1 MAMRARRRDL
11 HPPNMAEQAQ
21 RRAFE
26 AQAQEKPTDNN
37 HAFEELRHLIVAPE
51 QEGIAAIQDRLENLE
66 KRTEDVSVVVAEAI
80 QMRREKGDDVA
91 LADALAP
98 TIQETLRESVRRDPH
113 VLADALFPVMGPAI
127 RKSITET
134 LRGMLESFNEALE
147 HSLSSRGIQWRIE
160 AFRTGR
166 PFAEIV
172 LMHSLLYRVEQVF
185 LIHRETGLV
194 LNHVVAPSA
203 PAQDADMVA
212 GLISAIQQFAR
223 DSFEPGKSESL
234 GNMTFDELQIRVV
247 TGPNAII
254 AAAIRGHAPETYNL
268 AMNETLEEIQ
278 RLYSS
283 ALVNFDGDANP
294 FRAAEAPLSRLLETQ
309 YREKKTA
316 DKKRPRAAIIAGA
329 VAAVLLLGWIGYSTY
344 LLIEWSKFLSA
355 MRKQPGIVV
364 VSYTKDGRTFHIQG
378 FRDPLSEDPKKLI
391 SQAGLDPDNADLQL
405 APYYSLDDAIV
416 ARRAAAFLHPPAGV
430 TLTAQ
435 NGELIAEGAAPQN
448 WISQLD
454 EKAPWIAG
462 VSKVDESHL
471 QNTNLQEL
479 KSLKGTLESVVL
491 LFPLGRAELET
502 DQESNL
508 AQAEKNIRDLVA
520 QAAPLH
526 QAVIV
531 ELVGHTDITGVEAA
545 NLPLSRERADQI
557 RAALLRNGVK
567 SASLLPRG
575 VGTSQP
581 LHDEDTEEGRRLNR
595 SVTFKVTLSP
605 LPAAGAA
612 TVTSGA
618 APGN

>member
-1 MAMRARRRDL
+1 
-11 HPPNMAEQAQ
+11 MAEQAQ

-26 AQAQEKPTDNN
+26 AQAQEKSTDNN

-80 QMRREKGDDVA
+80 QRRREKGDDLA

-147 HSLSSRGIQWRIE
+147 HSLSWRGIQWRIE

-194 LNHVVAPSA
+194 LNHLVAPSA

-212 GLISAIQQFAR
+212 GLLSAIQQFAR
-223 DSFEPGKSESL
+223 DSFQPGKTENL
-234 GNMTFDELQIRVV
+234 GNMTFDELQIRIVS
-247 TGPNAII
+247 GPNAVI

-268 AMNETLEEIQ
+268 AMQETLEEVQ

-283 ALVNFDGDANP
+283 ALVNFKGDPGP
-294 FRAAEAPLSRLLETQ
+294 FRAAESQIARLLETQ
-309 YREKKTA
+309 YREKTT
-316 DKKRPRAAIIAGA
+316 DRKRPRAAIIAGA
-329 VAAVLLLGWIGYSTY
+329 IAATVVIGWFAYSTY
-344 LLIEWSKFLSA
+344 LLVEWSRFLSEL
-355 MRKQPGIVV
+355 RKQPGIVV
-364 VSYTKDGRTFHIQG
+364 VSSAQNGRTFHIQG
-378 FRDPLSEDPKKLI
+378 FRDPLAEDPKKLV
-391 SQAGLDPDNADLQL
+391 SQAGLDPDRADLQL
-405 APYYSLDDAIV
+405 APYYSLDDTIV
-416 ARRAAAFLHPPAGV
+416 ARRATALLHPPAGV
-430 TLTAQ
+430 TLRAN
-435 NGELIAEGAAPQN
+435 NGELIPEGSAPQN
-448 WISQLD
+448 WIAQLE
-454 EKAPWIAG
+454 EKGPWIAG

-471 QNTNLQEL
+471 QNSNLQAL
-479 KSLKGTLESVVL
+479 NSLKNSLESVVL
-491 LFPLGRAELET
+491 LFPLGRAEL
-502 DQESNL
+502 DAGQENNL
-508 AQAEKNIRDLVA
+508 TQAERNIRDLVT

-526 QAVIV
+526 QIVTV

-557 RAALLRNGVK
+557 RAALLRNGVN
-567 SASLLPRG
+567 SASVLPHG

-581 LHDEDTEEGRRLNR
+581 LRDESTEEGRRLNR
-595 SVTFKVTLSP
+595 SVTFKITLSP
-605 LPAAGAA
+605 LPAAESAGAVPA
-612 TVTSGA
+612 
-618 APGN
+618 N

>member
-1 MAMRARRRDL
+1 
-11 HPPNMAEQAQ
+11 MAEQAQ

-51 QEGIAAIQDRLENLE
+51 QEGIASIQDRLDNLE

-80 QMRREKGDDVA
+80 QMRREKGDDLA

-98 TIQETLRESVRRDPH
+98 TIQETLRESVRRNPH

-147 HSLSSRGIQWRIE
+147 HSLSWRGIQWRIE

-172 LMHSLLYRVEQVF
+172 MMHSLLYRVEQVF

-194 LNHVVAPSA
+194 LNHLVAPSA

-212 GLISAIQQFAR
+212 GLLSAIQQFAR
-223 DSFEPGKSESL
+223 DSFQSGQTENL

-247 TGPNAII
+247 SGPNAVI

-268 AMNETLEEIQ
+268 AMQETLEEVQ

-283 ALVNFDGDANP
+283 ALVNFKGDPGP
-294 FRAAEAPLSRLLETQ
+294 FRAAESQIARLLETQ
-309 YREKKTA
+309 YREKPA
-316 DKKRPRAAIIAGA
+316 DKRRPRAAIIAGA
-329 VAAVLLLGWIGYSTY
+329 VAGILLLGWLGYSTY
-344 LLIEWSKFLSA
+344 LLIEWSRFLSEL
-355 MRKQPGIVV
+355 RKQPGIVV
-364 VSYTKDGRTFHIQG
+364 VSYTKDGRTFHVQG

-391 SQAGLDPDNADLQL
+391 SQAGLDPDHADLQL

-416 ARRAAAFLHPPAGV
+416 ARRATALLHPPAGV
-430 TLTAQ
+430 TLTAKD
-435 NGELIAEGAAPQN
+435 GELIPEGAAPQN
-448 WISQLD
+448 WIAQLE

-462 VSKVDESHL
+462 VSRVDESRL
-471 QNTNLQEL
+471 QNSNLQQLNTL
-479 KSLKGTLESVVL
+479 KNSLESIVL
-491 LFPLGRAELET
+491 LFPLGRAEL
-502 DQESNL
+502 DAGQEANL
-508 AQAEKNIRDLVA
+508 AQAEKNIRELVA

-526 QAVIV
+526 QTVTVA
-531 ELVGHTDITGVEAA
+531 LVGHTDITGVEAA
-545 NLPLSRERADQI
+545 NLPLSRQRADQI

-567 SASLLPRG
+567 SANLLPRG

-581 LHDEDTEEGRRLNR
+581 LQNEDTEAGRRLNR
-595 SVTFKVTLSP
+595 SVTFKITLS
-605 LPAAGAA
+605 AAATAVAVTSADAGAP
-612 TVTSGA
+612 GA
-618 APGN
+618 VPAN

>member
-1 MAMRARRRDL
+1 MAD
-11 HPPNMAEQAQ
+11 QAQ

-37 HAFEELRHLIVAPE
+37 HAYEELRHLIVAPE

-66 KRTEDVSVVVAEAI
+66 KRTADVSVVVAEAI
-80 QMRREKGDDVA
+80 QMRRAKGDDLA
-91 LADALAP
+91 LAAALAP

-127 RKSITET
+127 RKSIAET

-147 HSLSSRGIQWRIE
+147 HSLSWRGIKWRIE
-160 AFRTGR
+160 SFRTGK

-212 GLISAIQQFAR
+212 GLLSAIQQFAR
-223 DSFEPGKSESL
+223 DSFQPGQTENL

-247 TGPNAII
+247 SGPNAVI
-254 AAAIRGHAPETYNL
+254 AAAIRGHAPEAYNL
-268 AMNETLEEIQ
+268 AMNEILEEIQ
-278 RLYSS
+278 RQYSS
-283 ALVNFDGDANP
+283 ALAHFTGDPGP
-294 FRAAEAPLSRLLETQ
+294 FRAAEPQIARLLETQ
-309 YREKKTA
+309 YRAKPPEMS
-316 DKKRPRAAIIAGA
+316 RPRAAMVAGA
-329 VAAVLLLGWIGYSTY
+329 IAAVLLLGWVGYSTY
-344 LLIEWSKFLSA
+344 LLIEWSRFLSE

-364 VSYTKDGRTFHIQG
+364 VSYSKDGRTFHVQG
-378 FRDPLSEDPKKLI
+378 FRDPLSEDPRKLI
-391 SQAGLDPDNADLQL
+391 SQAGLDPNYADLQL

-416 ARRAAAFLHPPAGV
+416 ARRAAALLHPPASV
-430 TLTAQ
+430 TLSAK
-435 NGELIAEGAAPQN
+435 NSELIAAGSAPQT
-448 WISQLD
+448 WIAQLE

-462 VSKVDESHL
+462 VSRVDESHL
-471 QNTNLQEL
+471 QNSSLQEL
-479 KSLKGTLESVVL
+479 SALKGTLESVVL
-491 LFPLGRAELET
+491 LFPLGRAEL
-502 DQESNL
+502 DAGQEFNL
-508 AQAEKNIRDLVA
+508 TQSEKNIRDLIA
-520 QAAPLH
+520 QAAALH
-526 QAVIV
+526 QVVTV

-557 RAALLRNGVK
+557 RAALLRHGIS

-581 LHDEDTEEGRRLNR
+581 LRDEGTEEGRRLNR
-595 SVTFKVTLSP
+595 SVTFKITFSP
-605 LPAAGAA
+605 VAAAGAGTGA
-612 TVTSGA
+612 SGA
-618 APGN
+618 AAAN

>member
-1 MAMRARRRDL
+1 
-11 HPPNMAEQAQ
+11 MAEQAQ

-66 KRTEDVSVVVAEAI
+66 KRTQDVSSVVAEAI

-147 HSLSSRGIQWRIE
+147 HSLSWRGIQWRIE

-194 LNHVVAPSA
+194 LNHLVAPSA

-212 GLISAIQQFAR
+212 GLLSAIQQFAR
-223 DSFEPGKSESL
+223 DSFQSGQTENL

-247 TGPNAII
+247 SGPNAVI

-268 AMNETLEEIQ
+268 AMQETLEEVQ

-283 ALVNFDGDANP
+283 ALVNFKGDPGP
-294 FRAAEAPLSRLLETQ
+294 FRAAESQIARLLETQ
-309 YREKKTA
+309 YREKPP
-316 DKKRPRAAIIAGA
+316 DRRRPRAAIIAGA
-329 VAAVLLLGWIGYSTY
+329 IAAVAVIGWFGYSTY
-344 LLIEWSKFLSA
+344 LLIEWSRFLSELH
-355 MRKQPGIVV
+355 KQPGIVV
-364 VSYTKDGRTFHIQG
+364 VSYTRDGRTFHLQG
-378 FRDPLSEDPKKLI
+378 FRDPLAEDPRKLV
-391 SQAGLDPDNADLQL
+391 SQPGLDPDRIDLQL

-416 ARRAAAFLHPPAGV
+416 ARRAAALLHPPSGV
-430 TLTAQ
+430 TLTAKD
-435 NGELIAEGAAPQN
+435 GELIPEGSAPQN
-448 WISQLD
+448 WIAQLE
-454 EKAPWIAG
+454 EKGPWIAG

-471 QNTNLQEL
+471 QNSNLQAL
-479 KSLKGTLESVVL
+479 NSLKNSLESLVL
-491 LFPLGRAELET
+491 LFPLGRAEL
-502 DQESNL
+502 DAGQENNL
-508 AQAEKNIRDLVA
+508 TQAEKNIRDLVA

-526 QAVIV
+526 EIVTV

-567 SASLLPRG
+567 SVSVLPRG

-581 LHDEDTEEGRRLNR
+581 LRDESTEEGRRLNR
-595 SVTFKVTLSP
+595 SVTFKITLSP
-605 LPAAGAA
+605 LTAAETAGAVPA
-612 TVTSGA
+612 
-618 APGN
+618 N

>member
-1 MAMRARRRDL
+1 
-11 HPPNMAEQAQ
+11 MAEQAQ

-51 QEGIAAIQDRLENLE
+51 QEGIASIQDRLDNLE
-66 KRTEDVSVVVAEAI
+66 KRTQDVSSVVAEAI

-147 HSLSSRGIQWRIE
+147 HSLSWRGIQWRVE

-194 LNHVVAPSA
+194 LNHLVAPSA

-212 GLISAIQQFAR
+212 GLLSAIQQFAR
-223 DSFEPGKSESL
+223 DSFQSGQTENL

-247 TGPNAII
+247 SGPNAVI

-268 AMNETLEEIQ
+268 AMQETLEEVQ

-283 ALVNFDGDANP
+283 ALVNFKGDPGP
-294 FRAAEAPLSRLLETQ
+294 FRAAESQIARLLETQ
-309 YREKKTA
+309 YREKPP
-316 DKKRPRAAIIAGA
+316 DRRRPRAAIIAGA
-329 VAAVLLLGWIGYSTY
+329 IAAVAVIGWFGYSTY
-344 LLIEWSKFLSA
+344 LLIEWSRFLSELH
-355 MRKQPGIVV
+355 KQPGIVV
-364 VSYTKDGRTFHIQG
+364 VSYTRDGRTFHLQG
-378 FRDPLSEDPKKLI
+378 FRDPLAEDPRKLV
-391 SQAGLDPDNADLQL
+391 SQPGLDPDRIDLQL

-416 ARRAAAFLHPPAGV
+416 ARRAAALLHPPSGV
-430 TLTAQ
+430 TLTAKD
-435 NGELIAEGAAPQN
+435 GELIPEGSAPQN
-448 WISQLD
+448 WIAQLE
-454 EKAPWIAG
+454 EKGPWIAG

-471 QNTNLQEL
+471 QNSNLQAL
-479 KSLKGTLESVVL
+479 NSLKNSLESVVL
-491 LFPLGRAELET
+491 LFPLGRAEL
-502 DQESNL
+502 DAGQENNL
-508 AQAEKNIRDLVA
+508 TQAEKNIRDLVA

-526 QAVIV
+526 EIVTV

-567 SASLLPRG
+567 SASVLPRG

-581 LHDEDTEEGRRLNR
+581 LRDESTEEGRRLNR
-595 SVTFKVTLSP
+595 SVTFKITLSP
-605 LPAAGAA
+605 LTAAETAGAVPA
-612 TVTSGA
+612 
-618 APGN
+618 N